1 MKAVLRTICCALA
14 LMAAVAVTTP
24 RSALAADA
32 AEMRRVA
39 IHVDENDAA
48 RMNMALNNA
57 ANVQKYYA
65 DKGIDVEVRIV
76 AYGPGLMMLRAD
88 KSPVADRIAQMALES
103 DKISF
108 AACGN
113 THRAMSAKEGADV
126 PLLDEATMVPS
137 GVVELIE
144 LQRQGWAYVRP

>member
-1 MKAVLRTICCALA
+1 MMSAFRTLCCALA
-14 LMAAVAVTTP
+14 LVFAVSVAVP
-24 RSALAADA
+24 HAALADDA
-32 AEMRRVA
+32 QMRRVA
-39 IHVDENDAA
+39 IHVDENDPA

-57 ANVQKYYA
+57 ANVQKYYE
-65 DKGIDVEVRIV
+65 DQGIDVEVRIV
-76 AYGPGLMMLRAD
+76 AYGPGLMMLRKD
-88 KSPVADRIAQMALES
+88 KSPVADRIAQMSLAS

-113 THRAMSAKEGADV
+113 THRAMSAKEGAEV
-126 PLLDEATMVPS
+126 QLLDEASLVPS

>member
-1 MKAVLRTICCALA
+1 MKSVIRSLVCALA
-14 LMAAVAVTTP
+14 LVFAVAAVSPNA
-24 RSALAADA
+24 ALAEDK
-32 AEMRRVA
+32 EMRRVA
-39 IHVDENDAA
+39 IHVDENDPA

-65 DKGIDVEVRIV
+65 DKGIDVEVRVV
-76 AYGPGLMMLRAD
+76 AYGPGLMMLRKD
-88 KSPVADRIAQMALES
+88 KSPVADRIAQMSLAS

-113 THRAMSAKEGADV
+113 THRAMSAKEGAEV
-126 PLLDEATMVPS
+126 QLLDEAALVPS